1 MRSEFVEILIGGGI
15 GVILNGV
22 LSVAAS
28 KFGGESVSLFRYPL
42 WFLGFITSFSGI
54 VGLITGLFPA
64 RRAAKI
70 NPLDAIRYK

>member
-1 MRSEFVEILIGGGI
+1 MIA
-15 GVILNGV
+15 NGA

-28 KFGGESVSLFRYPL
+28 NFGGESVSLFRYPMS
-42 WFLGFITSFSGI
+42 FLTFIATFSAG
-54 VGLITGLFPA
+54 VGLLTGLFPA